1 MNAGMKRI
9 ATVAVALGSLIASLV
24 VATPAQAYT
33 LNSADFNAGAIV
45 SDAQFY
51 DENAMTEEE
60 IQAFLNAKIPNCAN
74 GKCLN
79 VYREDTVTRPAT
91 VIDALI
97 PGSPA
102 LCSAYAGGVGE
113 SAARIIFKVQKAC
126 RISAKAILV
135 TLQKEQGLVTATAPS
150 DSKLQIA
157 MGMGCPDTA
166 RCNSFYYGFFNQ
178 VYYGASQLRRYSTPA
193 SSHYRAYP
201 PYSWVSVGFNPNAA
215 CGAATIY
222 IANVATH
229 ALYRYTPYQPNAAAL
244 ANLWGTGDGCS
255 AYGNRNF
262 WRNYNSWFNLKAELK
277 SQVDA
282 LPVATRNSLGS
293 IVSEAACLETANTCT
308 ITYQT
313 GVVALRLLGNISVTL
328 GAIGTAYQ
336 QSGGI
341 SGPLG
346 AVVSAQESVTAGS
359 NGSGL
364 RQQFA
369 NGYIYQGPVGAPVVV
384 LAPIHAVYVTQG
396 GAAGTLGWPQSA
408 QRCATTRCDQRFA
421 GGLIAPNSTGTLT
434 AVLGRIGAAYGDS
447 GGVNSPWGAPTANR
461 VSLTI
466 SGQGSGFKQTFQN
479 GSAYDN
485 GTAATFLSSQLNPA
499 LTAVGGESTTGWPTG
514 SLQVSGATRYQQ
526 FTNGIL
532 FGSTANTTGILMP
545 PPVVTAW
552 TGAGGAAGY
561 LGLPTTADLS
571 VAGPSGTTGKRM
583 TFGGGFIVTGTPGT
597 FAHPTAIDTTLA
609 TVGGLAGSFGWPTA
623 HARSVSGG
631 WSQTFQGGTISL
643 NTVTPRPTISLGARG
658 THVTYLQQKLGIR
671 ADGIFGTGTRNSVIV
686 FQRSKGL
693 VADGIVGP
701 ATWRAIDGNPMTA
714 TATPNSPAARTPSP
728 TPSATPSTSPTASNL
743 GSTITVSRPI
753 VRVGDRGANV
763 VYLQQKLRITA
774 DGIFGNGTRN
784 AVIAFQRSKGL
795 VADGVVG
802 PRTWAALG

>member
-1 MNAGMKRI
+1 MPMITGFKRI
-9 ATVAVALGSLIASLV
+9 ATVAVALGSLVAGLF
-24 VATPAQAYT
+24 VATPAQAYN
-33 LNSADFNAGAIV
+33 LNPADFNAGAIV

-51 DENAMTEEE
+51 DDNAMTEEE
-60 IQAFLNAKIPNCAN
+60 IQAFLNAKIPNCTN

-79 VYREDTVTRPAT
+79 VLRQDTVTRPAT

-102 LCSAYAGGVGE
+102 LCSTYVGGVGE
-113 SAARIIFKVQKAC
+113 TAARIIFKVQKAC

-277 SQVDA
+277 FQVAA
-282 LPVATRNSLGS
+282 LPESTRTALGS
-293 IVSEAACLETANTCT
+293 IVSETGCPETANTCT

-313 GVVALRLLGNISVTL
+313 GVVALRLLGSISVTL

-341 SGPLG
+341 TGPLG
-346 AVVSAQESVTAGS
+346 AVVSAQETVSGGA
-359 NGSGL
+359 NGTGI

-369 NGYIYQGPVGAPVVV
+369 NGYIYHGPTGSPVVV
-384 LAPIHAVYVTQG
+384 MSAIHSVYAAQG
-396 GAAGTLGWPQSA
+396 GTAGTLGWPKSA
-408 QRCATTRCDQRFA
+408 QRCATTLCDQRFD
-421 GGLIAPNSTGTLT
+421 GGLIAPNSSGTLT
-434 AVLGRIGAAYGDS
+434 AVLGRTGLAYGDS
-447 GGVNSPWGAPTANR
+447 GGVNSPWGAPTAVR
-461 VSLTI
+461 TALTI
-466 SGQGSGFKQTFQN
+466 TGQGSGFKQSFHN
-479 GSAYDN
+479 GTAYDN
-485 GTAATFLSSQLNPA
+485 GTAATFLSSQLAPA
-499 LTAVGGESTTGWPTG
+499 LGAVGGEAVTGWPTG
-514 SLQVSGATRYQQ
+514 SLQISGVTRYQQ

-532 FGSTANTTGILMP
+532 FGSTANASGILMP
-545 PPVVTAW
+545 PAVVTAW
-552 TGAGGAAGY
+552 TSTGGAAGY
-561 LGLPTTADLS
+561 LGLPTTADLV
-571 VAGPSGTTGKRM
+571 VAGTAGSSGKRM
-583 TFGGGFIVTGTPGT
+583 AFGGGFIVTGTPGT
-597 FAHPTAIDTTLA
+597 FAHPTSINNTLTTI
-609 TVGGLAGSFGWPTA
+609 GGLSGSFGWPTA
-623 HARSVSGG
+623 HARNVSGA
-631 WSQTFQGGTISL
+631 WSQTFQGGSISIA
-643 NTVTPRPTISLGARG
+643 TVTPRPTISVGARG
-658 THVTYLQQKLGIR
+658 ANVVYLQQKLGIR
-671 ADGIFGTGTRNSVIV
+671 ADGIFGTGTRASVIV

-693 VADGIVGP
+693 VADGVVGP
-701 ATWRAIDGNPMTA
+701 ATWRAIDGNA
-714 TATPNSPAARTPSP
+714 TTVTVTPNSAPTPSTTPTP
-728 TPSATPSTSPTASNL
+728 TPSATPTTSTTGTTVTASRP
-743 GSTITVSRPI
+743 TI
-753 VRVGDRGANV
+753 RVGARGPHV
-763 VYLQQKLRITA
+763 VYLQQKLRVTA
-774 DGIFGNGTRN
+774 DGVFGTGTQN

-795 VADGVVG
+795 VADGIVG
-802 PRTWAALG
+802 PRTWVALG

>member
-1 MNAGMKRI
+1 MITGFKRI
-9 ATVAVALGSLIASLV
+9 ATVAVALGSLIAGLI

-33 LNSADFNAGAIV
+33 LNPADFNAGAIV

-60 IQAFLNAKIPNCAN
+60 IQAFLNAKIPNCTN

-102 LCSAYAGGVGE
+102 LCSTYVGGVGE
-113 SAARIIFKVQKAC
+113 TAARIIYKVQKAC

-201 PYSWVSVGFNPNAA
+201 AYSWVSVGFNPNAA

-244 ANLWGTGDGCS
+244 ANLWGTGDACS

-277 SQVDA
+277 SQVA
-282 LPVATRNSLGS
+282 TLPAATRTALGN
-293 IVSEAACLETANTCT
+293 IVSETGCPETANSCT

-313 GVVALRLLGNISVTL
+313 GVVALQLLGTLSVTL

-336 QSGGI
+336 AAGGI
-341 SGPLG
+341 TGPLG
-346 AVVSAQESVTAGS
+346 AVVAAQESVVGGA
-359 NGSGL
+359 NGNGL

-369 NGYIYQGPVGAPVVV
+369 NGYIYQGPTGAPVVV
-384 LAPIHAVYVTQG
+384 LTPIHTVYAAQG
-396 GAAGTLGWPQSA
+396 GTAGSLGWPKSA
-408 QRCATTRCDQRFA
+408 QRCATTRCDQRFD
-421 GGLIAPNSTGTLT
+421 GGLIAPNFSGTLT
-434 AVLGRIGAAYGDS
+434 AVLGRTGLAYGDS
-447 GGVNSPWGAPTANR
+447 GGVNSPWGAPTAVR
-461 VSLTI
+461 SALTI
-466 SGQGSGFKQTFQN
+466 AGQGSGFKQAFQN
-479 GSAYDN
+479 GTAYDN
-485 GTAATFLSSQLNPA
+485 GTTATFLSSQLAPA
-499 LTAVGGESTTGWPTG
+499 LTAVGGEAVTGWPSG
-514 SLQVSGATRYQQ
+514 SLQVSGMTRYQQ

-545 PPVVTAW
+545 PAVVTAW
-552 TGAGGAAGY
+552 TAAGGAAGY
-561 LGLPTTADLS
+561 LGLPTTADLA
-571 VAGPSGTTGKRM
+571 VAGPAGASGKRM

-597 FAHPTAIDTTLA
+597 FAHPTAINNTLS
-609 TVGGLAGSFGWPTA
+609 TIGGLSGSFGWPTA
-623 HARSVSGG
+623 HARSVSGS

-643 NTVTPRPTISLGARG
+643 ATVTPRPTISLGARG
-658 THVTYLQQKLGIR
+658 AHVVYLQQKLGIR

-686 FQRSKGL
+686 YQRSKGL

-701 ATWRAIDGNPMTA
+701 ATWRALDGNT
-714 TATPNSPAARTPSP
+714 TTVTVTPNTTTPSTPTP
-728 TPSATPSTSPTASNL
+728 TPSASPTT
-743 GSTITVSRPI
+743 STTGTSVTVSRPTI
-753 VRVGDRGANV
+753 RVGARGADV
-763 VYLQQKLRITA
+763 VYLQQKLRVTA
-774 DGIFGNGTRN
+774 DGIFGTGTRN
-784 AVIAFQRSKGL
+784 AVIVFQRSKGL
-795 VADGVVG
+795 VADGIVG
-802 PRTWAALG
+802 PRTWVALG